1 MLRLCN
7 QLGKDKPHPP
17 EGCSK
22 CPTTTPPASS
32 QMSQTWPCPPEGPG
46 PGPTHKQYTGPRSGT
61 PRVLQPETPYPALP
75 TSKPAPALKPSSPSS
90 GKIPAAGQLQ
100 PAVTGPSPLTSR
112 PTQASGV
119 TPPISSLTPAK
130 ELRGPQP
137 DPRTGSSCQRA
148 STRPRTQCHHLA
160 GGEQPQDYL
169 ELHLAH
175 LWASTSPG
183 DPPWF
188 CSHPLRTSPYNQNL
202 AASVQGR
209 AWQPNGWEGQP
220 CLPDRPLIVYSLEY
234 HAQDLFSLHGEP

>member
-1 MLRLCN
+1 MSWVYSHWEQPSGISLSYMDTCRPPPLWDPPSSWSASGPSPAPTQQPVGTRIGMLRLCN

-17 EGCSK
+17 EGLSK

-32 QMSQTWPCPPEGPG
+32 QMPQTWPCPPEGPG
-46 PGPTHKQYTGPRSGT
+46 PGPTHKQCTGPRSGT

-90 GKIPAAGQLQ
+90 GKIAAAGQLQ

-148 STRPRTQCHHLA
+148 STRPQDPVSPP
-160 GGEQPQDYL
+160 GGWGTALGLPGARL
-169 ELHLAH
+169 
-175 LWASTSPG
+175 SP
-183 DPPWF
+183 PV
-188 CSHPLRTSPYNQNL
+188 SQH
-202 AASVQGR
+202 
-209 AWQPNGWEGQP
+209 
-220 CLPDRPLIVYSLEY
+220 
-234 HAQDLFSLHGEP
+234 